1 MVNALSD
8 LVENL
13 DVNTGIITKNV
24 KTAKLNTKF
33 KSAIL
38 NMQIMLKV
46 IYQYLNVYTVTRI
59 TKSSLMLQK
68 GVYPYE
74 YMYNW
79 DKLIEEFLP

>member
-8 LVENL
+8 LIENL

-38 NMQIMLKV
+38 NMQMLKV
-46 IYQYLNVYTVTRI
+46 IYLHLNVYTVTRI

-79 DKLIEEFLP
+79 DKLIEAFLS

>member
-8 LVENL
+8 LIENL

-24 KTAKLNTKF
+24 KTAKLNTKY

-38 NMQIMLKV
+38 NMQMLKV

>member
-8 LVENL
+8 LVENF
-13 DVNTGIITKNV
+13 DVNTGIITKKV

-46 IYQYLNVYTVTRI
+46 IY
-59 TKSSLMLQK
+59 
-68 GVYPYE
+68 
-74 YMYNW
+74 
-79 DKLIEEFLP
+79 

>member
-38 NMQIMLKV
+38 NMQMLKV
-46 IYQYLNVYTVTRI
+46 IYLHLNVYTVTRI

-79 DKLIEEFLP
+79 DKLIEAVLS

>member
-8 LVENL
+8 LVENF

-38 NMQIMLKV
+38 NMQMLKV
-46 IYQYLNVYTVTRI
+46 IYLHLNVYTVTRI

-79 DKLIEEFLP
+79 DKLIEAFLS

>member
-8 LVENL
+8 LVENF

-38 NMQIMLKV
+38 NMQMLKV

>member
-8 LVENL
+8 LVENF

-24 KTAKLNTKF
+24 KTAKLNTKY

-38 NMQIMLKV
+38 NMQMLKV
-46 IYQYLNVYTVTRI
+46 IYQYLNLYTVTRI

>member
-38 NMQIMLKV
+38 NMQMLKV
-46 IYQYLNVYTVTRI
+46 IYLHLNVYTVTRI

-79 DKLIEEFLP
+79 DKLIEAFLS

>member
-38 NMQIMLKV
+38 NMQMLKV
-46 IYQYLNVYTVTRI
+46 IYLHLNVYTVTRI

>member
-8 LVENL
+8 LVENF

-38 NMQIMLKV
+38 NMQMLKV

-59 TKSSLMLQK
+59 TKSSLTLQK

-74 YMYNW
+74 YMYDW
-79 DKLIEEFLP
+79 DKLIEAFLP

>member
-13 DVNTGIITKNV
+13 DVNTGIIAKNV

-38 NMQIMLKV
+38 NMQMLKV
-46 IYQYLNVYTVTRI
+46 IYLHLNVYTVTRI

>member
-24 KTAKLNTKF
+24 KTAKLNTKY

-38 NMQIMLKV
+38 NMQMLKV

-79 DKLIEEFLP
+79 DKLIEAVLS

>member
-8 LVENL
+8 LIENL

-38 NMQIMLKV
+38 NMQMLKV

>member
-24 KTAKLNTKF
+24 KTAKLNTKY

-38 NMQIMLKV
+38 NMQMLKV

>member
-8 LVENL
+8 LVENF

-38 NMQIMLKV
+38 NMQMLKV
-46 IYQYLNVYTVTRI
+46 IYLHLNVYTVTRI

>member
-8 LVENL
+8 LVENF

-24 KTAKLNTKF
+24 KTAKLNTKY

-38 NMQIMLKV
+38 NMQMLKV

>member
-8 LVENL
+8 LVENF

-38 NMQIMLKV
+38 NMQMLKV
-46 IYQYLNVYTVTRI
+46 IYLHLNVYTVTRI

-79 DKLIEEFLP
+79 DKLIEAVLS